1 MASDLIPI
9 QKQNEIIS
17 QLPIVSQKYL
27 VAKNGNKISELKTGT
42 AIKTIVDIVVQS
54 MINSGNKKD
63 IDDTDLITNIAETIY
78 QLIMSKYMLLTVEE
92 FKLICFNGVTNEYGD
107 YFGIN
112 LTTISNWIKSFINDT
127 NRQKAMREYNKEL
140 ELILAKSRKLDPSE
154 TRQIVIDGCKLAY
167 VDFIKYDKMPVP
179 ALSGIYY
186 DLLWKDLKILNYDKS
201 IKNEIAK
208 VVESKYIADLNVLKS
223 KRVLKQNDYENI
235 ISNIETN
242 RSLYNLVKQ
251 AILRKFFNELKENN
265 ETLNI

>member
-1 MASDLIPI
+1 MENSLIPI

-27 VAKNGNKISELKTGT
+27 IAKNGNKITELKTGA
-42 AIKTIVDIVVQS
+42 AIKYIYDVVVQS

-63 IDDTDLITNIAETIY
+63 LEDIELITNIAETIY
-78 QLIMSKYMLLTVEE
+78 QLIVTKYQFITVDE
-92 FKLICFNGVTNEYGD
+92 FKMICFNGVTNEYGD

-112 LTTISNWIKSFINDT
+112 LTTVSNWIKSFINDA

-140 ELILAKSRKLDPSE
+140 ELILAKSRKLDPTE

-167 VDFIKYDKMPVP
+167 EDFIKYDKMPVP

-186 DLLWKDLKILNYDKS
+186 DLLWKDLKILNYEKDV
-201 IKNEIAK
+201 KNEIAK
-208 VVESKYIADLNVLKS
+208 YVESKYLQDLRVSLN
-223 KRVLKQNDYENI
+223 KRVLKQNDYEYI
-235 ISNIETN
+235 ISNLDVN

-251 AILRKFFNELKENN
+251 AILHKFFNELKENN